1 MTDAGTTAE
10 TAPPEEEPAKGGP
23 PGGGN
28 RDHPAAHSGG
38 LYGLALGALGVA
50 FGDIGTSP
58 LYAVQTVFSIDD
70 GVVKPTVADVYGVA
84 SLIFWSITIVVSV
97 KYVTFVLRADNDG
110 EGGVMALAALVRTV
124 AGDTARRARVALIL
138 GVLGASLFYG
148 DSLITPAISVLSA
161 VEGLEVAQPNL
172 AHAILPIG
180 IVILAVLFAAQRFGT
195 HRVGRAFGPVMVIW
209 FVTLAVLGVPHIV
222 EHPGVLQGLS
232 PTFAVAFF
240 VDHPFTAF
248 IAMGAVVLAITGAE
262 ALYADMGHF
271 GRRPIRVSWFALVF
285 PALILNY
292 LGQAALIINDPSAVT
307 NPFYLLAPGWARWPL
322 VVLATLATVIASQAV
337 ISGAFS
343 VSRQAVRLGYLPHLT
358 VRHTSSV
365 ESGQIYVPAVNWLLF
380 AGVLVIMVVFESSSR
395 LATAYGVA
403 VTGTLVLNTT
413 LFLMYA
419 AIAWRWA
426 TWKLVLGAV
435 VFGGV
440 EIIFLSANL
449 AKIVEG
455 GWLPLLVATLVVT
468 VMTTWQR
475 GRKIITARRVDVEGP
490 LPGFVDRLDAEN
502 IPRVPGTAVFP
513 HPTKLTAPLAL
524 RANVEFNHVLHERVV
539 IVSVLSENVPHV
551 PPDERVA
558 LDELGAPDD
567 GIVHVSA
574 RFGFQD
580 EQDLP
585 QVLRQAS
592 GLSEELDFDPD
603 TASYF
608 LSRMTIE
615 RGRQPGMSGWRKRMF
630 IGLSH
635 NAANPAA
642 YFCLPVDRTVVMGS
656 RIEL

>member
-10 TAPPEEEPAKGGP
+10 TAPPEEEEPAKAGP
-23 PGGGN
+23 PRGGN

-70 GVVKPTVADVYGVA
+70 GAVKPTVADVYGVA
-84 SLIFWSITIVVSV
+84 SLIFWAITIVVSV
-97 KYVTFVLRADNDG
+97 KYISFVLRADNDG
-110 EGGVMALAALVRTV
+110 EGGVMALAALVRSL
-124 AGDTARRARVALIL
+124 AGDTARRAGIALIL

-161 VEGLEVAQPNL
+161 VEGLEVAAPDL

-180 IVILAVLFAAQRFGT
+180 MVILAVLFAAQRFGT
-195 HRVGRAFGPVMVIW
+195 HRVGRLFGPVMVVW
-209 FVTLAVLGVPHIV
+209 FVVLAVLGVPHIA
-222 EHPGVLQGLS
+222 EHPGVLLGLS
-232 PTFAVAFF
+232 PTFAVAFLL
-240 VDHPFTAF
+240 DHPFTAF

-271 GRRPIRVSWFALVF
+271 GRRPIRVAWFGLVF
-285 PALILNY
+285 PALIINY
-292 LGQAALIINDPSAVT
+292 LGQAALIINDPAAVS

-322 VVLATLATVIASQAV
+322 VVLATVATVIASQAV

-358 VRHTSSV
+358 VRHTSTV

-380 AGVLVIMVVFESSSR
+380 AGVLVLMVVFQSSNK

-403 VTGTLVLNTT
+403 VTGTLVINTT
-413 LFLMYA
+413 LFLMFA

-440 EIIFLSANL
+440 ELIFLSANL

-455 GWLPLLVATLVVT
+455 GWLPLLVAALVVT

-490 LPGFVDRLDAEN
+490 LSEFVDRLDAGD

-539 IVSVLSENVPHV
+539 IVSVMSENVPHV

-558 LDELGAPDD
+558 LDELGRPDD

-592 GLSEELDFDPD
+592 GLSDELDIDPD
-603 TASYF
+603 SASYF
-608 LSRMTIE
+608 L
-615 RGRQPGMSGWRKRMF
+615 
-630 IGLSH
+630 
-635 NAANPAA
+635 
-642 YFCLPVDRTVVMGS
+642 
-656 RIEL
+656 